1 MSHSNPLVHFL
12 RHVSFPPD
20 PHLLPTALKSCPGL
34 PLARALHAAAVA
46 SGVAQD
52 PFVSSSLLRTYL
64 RFGATAD
71 ARAVFD
77 GTPQKTVVGWS
88 TLVAGHAARGD
99 AEGAWRLL
107 EEMRRGTAGGGGSAE
122 PNVITWNGLVSGF
135 NRSGRARD
143 AVLALARM
151 HGEGMLR
158 PDSTGVSC
166 ALSAIGDLGTEAI
179 AVGEQLHGYAVKS
192 GCRLDACVVTAL
204 IDMYGKC
211 GRADEIVRVFNESCH
226 MDVAS
231 CNALVA
237 GLSRNAQVSEA
248 LRLFREFVARGV
260 ELNVVSWTSVVA
272 CCVHNGRDLEAVD
285 LFREMQSQGIEP
297 NSVTI
302 PCVLPAFAN
311 VAALMHGRSAHC
323 FVLRKG
329 FFHDIYVGSALV
341 DMYAKCGRVRD
352 GRKIFD
358 AMPSRNVVSWNAM
371 IGGYAMHGEA
381 ASAVRLFHSMLKCKQ
396 KPDMVTF
403 TCVLAACSQAGLT
416 EEGRHYFN
424 EMQKEHGISPRMEHY
439 ACMVTLLGRAGKLDE
454 AYDLISEMPFEPD
467 GCIWGSLLGSCRVY
481 RNVNLAEVAAEKLFC
496 LEPQNAGN
504 YVLLSNIYASK
515 KMWEGVNRV
524 REMMKDVGLKKE
536 KGCSWIEIKNKV
548 HVLLAGDDSHPM
560 MAAITEKLKQL
571 NIEMRRLGF
580 APRTD
585 FVLHDVEEQEKDDIL
600 AVHSEKLAVALGLI
614 STSPGTPLQVIK
626 NLRICDDCHEAMKFI
641 SSFEGRELSIRDTNR
656 FHHFRDGKCS
666 CGDYW

>member
-1 MSHSNPLVHFL
+1 MPHSNSLVHFL

-20 PHLLPTALKSCPGL
+20 PHLLPTALKSCPAL
-34 PLARALHAAAVA
+34 PLARALHAAALA
-46 SGVAQD
+46 AGFARD
-52 PFVSSSLLRTYL
+52 PFVSSSLLHSYL

-71 ARAVFD
+71 ARTLFD
-77 GTPQKTVVGWS
+77 GTPEKTVVGWS
-88 TLVAGHAARGD
+88 ALVAAHASRGD
-99 AEGAWRLL
+99 AEGAWCLL
-107 EEMRRGTAGGGGSAE
+107 EEMRRGTACGGGVE

-135 NRSGRARD
+135 NRSGRAHD
-143 AVLALARM
+143 AVVALARM
-151 HGEGMLR
+151 HGEGILR
-158 PDSTGVSC
+158 PDATGVSC
-166 ALSAIGDLGTEAI
+166 ALSATGDLGTEAV
-179 AVGEQLHGYAVKS
+179 AVGEQLHGYAVKA

-211 GRADEIVRVFNESCH
+211 GLADEIVRVFSESCH

-237 GLSRNAQVSEA
+237 GLSRNGLVSEA
-248 LRLFREFVARGV
+248 LRLFRQFLARGV
-260 ELNVVSWTSVVA
+260 QLNVVSWTSIVA
-272 CCVHNGRDLEAVD
+272 CCVQNGKDLEAVE
-285 LFREMQSQGIEP
+285 LFREMQAQGIEP

-302 PCVLPAFAN
+302 PCVLPAFGN

-323 FVLRKG
+323 FALRKG
-329 FFHDIYVGSALV
+329 FLHDVYVCSALV
-341 DMYAKCGRVRD
+341 DMYAKCGRVRNA
-352 GRKIFD
+352 RTIFD
-358 AMPSRNVVSWNAM
+358 GMPSRNAVSWNAM

-381 ASAVRLFHSMLKCKQ
+381 QNAVQLFDSMLMCEQ
-396 KPDMVTF
+396 KPDTVTF

-416 EEGRHYFN
+416 EVGRRYFN
-424 EMQKEHGISPRMEHY
+424 KMQHEFGISPRMEHY

-454 AYDLISEMPFEPD
+454 AYNVITDMPFEPD
-467 GCIWGSLLGSCRVY
+467 GCIWGSLLGSCRVHG
-481 RNVNLAEVAAEKLFC
+481 NVNLAEVAAENLFH
-496 LEPQNAGN
+496 LEPDNAGN

-515 KMWEGVNRV
+515 KMWGGVNRV
-524 REMMKDVGLKKE
+524 REMMKDMGLKKE

-548 HVLLAGDDSHPM
+548 HMLLAGDDSHPM
-560 MAAITEKLKQL
+560 MTAITDKLKQL

-580 APRTD
+580 SPSTN

-614 STSPGTPLQVIK
+614 STSPGTPLRVIK

-641 SSFEGRELSIRDTNR
+641 SHFEGREISVRDTNR

>member
-1 MSHSNPLVHFL
+1 MSRSTSLVHFL

-20 PHLLPTALKSCPGL
+20 PHLLPTALKSCPTP

-46 SGVAQD
+46 AGLAGD
-52 PFVSSSLLRTYL
+52 PFVASSLLHTYL

-71 ARAVFD
+71 ARSVLD
-77 GTPQKTVVGWS
+77 GMPHKTVVGWS
-88 TLVAGHAARGD
+88 ALVAAHAARGD
-99 AEGAWRLL
+99 AEGALRLL
-107 EEMRRGTAGGGGSAE
+107 DEMRRGAGGVE
-122 PNVITWNGLVSGF
+122 PNVITWNGLVSGL

-143 AVLALARM
+143 AVAALARM
-151 HGEGMLR
+151 HGEGFL
-158 PDSTGVSC
+158 PDVTGISC
-166 ALSAIGDLGTEAI
+166 ALSAVGDVDEVS
-179 AVGEQLHGYAVKS
+179 VGEQLHGYAVKA

-211 GRADEIVRVFNESCH
+211 GRAEEIVRVFEESSH

-237 GLSRNAQVSEA
+237 GLSRNSQASEA
-248 LRLFREFVARGV
+248 LRLFKEFVGRGV
-260 ELNVVSWTSVVA
+260 ELNVVSWTSIVA
-272 CCVHNGRDLEAVD
+272 CCVQNGRDLEAVE
-285 LFREMQSQGIEP
+285 LFREMQAHGIEP
-297 NSVTI
+297 NKVTI

-323 FVLRKG
+323 FAVRKG
-329 FFHDIYVGSALV
+329 FLHDIYVGSALV

-352 GRKIFD
+352 ARTIFD
-358 AMPSRNVVSWNAM
+358 SMPSRNVVSWNAM

-381 ASAVRLFHSMLKCKQ
+381 ANAVQLFRSMLMRKQ
-396 KPDMVTF
+396 KPDIVTF

-424 EMQKEHGISPRMEHY
+424 EMQQEHGISPRMEHY
-439 ACMVTLLGRAGKLDE
+439 ACMVTILGRAGKLDE
-454 AYDLISEMPFEPD
+454 AYDLINEMPFEPD
-467 GCIWGSLLGSCRVY
+467 GCVWGSLLGSCRVHG
-481 RNVNLAEVAAEKLFC
+481 NVDLAEVAAEKLFH
-496 LEPQNAGN
+496 LEPENAGN

-515 KMWEGVNRV
+515 KLWDGVNRV
-524 REMMKDVGLKKE
+524 REMMKDVGMKKE

-548 HVLLAGDDSHPM
+548 HMLLAGDNSHPM
-560 MAAITEKLKQL
+560 MSAITEKLKQL
-571 NIEMRRLGF
+571 TIEMRRLGF
-580 APRTD
+580 APSTD

-614 STSPGTPLQVIK
+614 STSPGTPLRVIK
-626 NLRICDDCHEAMKFI
+626 NLRICGDCHEAMKFI
-641 SSFEGRELSIRDTNR
+641 SCFEGREISVRDTNR

>member
-1 MSHSNPLVHFL
+1 MQS
-12 RHVSFPPD
+12 
-20 PHLLPTALKSCPGL
+20 
-34 PLARALHAAAVA
+34 
-46 SGVAQD
+46 
-52 PFVSSSLLRTYL
+52 
-64 RFGATAD
+64 
-71 ARAVFD
+71 
-77 GTPQKTVVGWS
+77 
-88 TLVAGHAARGD
+88 VAGS
-99 AEGAWRLL
+99 
-107 EEMRRGTAGGGGSAE
+107 EMGG
-122 PNVITWNGLVSGF
+122 
-135 NRSGRARD
+135 
-143 AVLALARM
+143 
-151 HGEGMLR
+151 
-158 PDSTGVSC
+158 
-166 ALSAIGDLGTEAI
+166 
-179 AVGEQLHGYAVKS
+179 
-192 GCRLDACVVTAL
+192 
-204 IDMYGKC
+204 
-211 GRADEIVRVFNESCH
+211 
-226 MDVAS
+226 
-231 CNALVA
+231 
-237 GLSRNAQVSEA
+237 
-248 LRLFREFVARGV
+248 
-260 ELNVVSWTSVVA
+260 
-272 CCVHNGRDLEAVD
+272 
-285 LFREMQSQGIEP
+285 
-297 NSVTI
+297 
-302 PCVLPAFAN
+302 
-311 VAALMHGRSAHC
+311 
-323 FVLRKG
+323 
-329 FFHDIYVGSALV
+329 
-341 DMYAKCGRVRD
+341 
-352 GRKIFD
+352 KIFD

-381 ASAVRLFHSMLKCKQ
+381 ASAVQLFHSMLKCKQ

-416 EEGRHYFN
+416 EEGRRYFN

-439 ACMVTLLGRAGKLDE
+439 ACMATLLGRAGKLDE

-481 RNVNLAEVAAEKLFC
+481 GNVDLAEVAAEKLFC

-524 REMMKDVGLKKE
+524 REMMRDVGLKKE

-548 HVLLAGDDSHPM
+548 HMLLAGDDSHPM

-580 APRTD
+580 VPSTD

-614 STSPGTPLQVIK
+614 STSPGTPLRVIK